1 LNRGRKSAELLPGR
15 ERSVLEGHPWIFSGA
30 IKRMRGEPEPGETV
44 SVVSAAGQELGNGAF
59 SPASQIRVRM
69 WGTAGEI
76 DRSFLR
82 GRLLEALALRS
93 RRPPSSI
100 PTDAMRLV
108 NAESDR
114 LPGLIVDRYADYLVC
129 QFLSAGAER
138 FKEDIVS
145 ILADIHP
152 CKGIFE
158 RSDTDV
164 REKEGLPLCSGPLAG
179 DPPPELVEIT
189 EGPCRFAV
197 DVMKGQKTGFFLDQ
211 RENRARVA
219 AYCQGAEV
227 LNCFSYSGAFSVWAI
242 KAGAAGAVNLDE
254 SEAALRLCRINMEL
268 NGVAPDRLE
277 EVCGNAFKVLR
288 VFREEE
294 RRFDAIILDPPRF
307 VDSRRN
313 IPRAARGYKDIN
325 LLAMNLLRPGGYL
338 FTFSCSGLLL
348 PELFFKIVSDAAL
361 DAGRET
367 QILERLFQAPDHP
380 VSTRFPEGAYL
391 KGLICRVL

>member
-1 LNRGRKSAELLPGR
+1 MNGGQKSAELLPGR

-30 IKRMRGEPEPGETV
+30 IRRLKGEPESGETV
-44 SVVSAAGQELGNGAF
+44 SVISATGQDLGKGAF

-69 WGTAGEI
+69 WGTEGEI
-76 DRSFLR
+76 DRSFLE
-82 GRLLEALALRS
+82 GRLRDALALRIG
-93 RRPPSSI
+93 RPPSSI
-100 PTDAMRLV
+100 PTNALRLV

-114 LPGLIVDRYADYLVC
+114 LPGLIVDRYGDYLVC

-138 FKEDIVS
+138 FKAEILS
-145 ILADIHP
+145 ILAEISP

-158 RSDTDV
+158 RSDADV
-164 REKEGLPLCSGPLAG
+164 REKEGLPLSTGVLSGDA
-179 DPPPELVEIT
+179 PPGLIEIT

-197 DVMKGQKTGFFLDQ
+197 DIIKGQKTGFFLDQ

-227 LNCFSYSGAFSVWAI
+227 LNCFSYSGAFSVWAM
-242 KAGAAGAVNLDE
+242 KAGAARAVNLDE

-268 NGVAPDRLE
+268 NGIAADRIE

-288 VFREEE
+288 VFREEK

-325 LLAMNLLRPGGYL
+325 LLAMNLLRPGGHL

-361 DAGRET
+361 DAGREA

-380 VSTRFPEGAYL
+380 VSARFPEGAYL